1 MDMFF
6 WDGVHDL
13 TPGGPGDLNG
23 DGELN
28 EIDVTLLMNAI
39 ASETE
44 QTLSMETAD
53 IDGDGTITNA
63 DVYALWMKIKKK
75 DS

>member
-1 MDMFF
+1 
-6 WDGVHDL
+6 
-13 TPGGPGDLNG
+13 
-23 DGELN
+23 
-28 EIDVTLLMNAI
+28 MNAI